1 MTVFLCSANLPNMA
15 RKPRIEF
22 NGAFYHVITR
32 GNQRQK
38 IFKGMEDYERYL
50 QYLSDYK
57 DRYHYLLYAYVLM
70 ANHVHLLIETQAT
83 PLSKI
88 LQGINQSYT
97 MYFNRKYRT
106 VGHLFQGRYKAIL
119 CERDSYLLGLVK
131 YIHHNP
137 IRAKVTKILEAYPWS
152 SHHAYVGK
160 TDPYGLVDTGQV
172 LGFLSAREGVARRRY
187 QEFMGD
193 ERGFRGEEVY
203 VTVDHRL
210 QGSEEFIGRI
220 LEEHSE
226 GLSKRMRKR
235 VYSLLQVS
243 KAVEAVYGLKI
254 EDLRS
259 TGKTR
264 EVLWGRRLFSLV
276 AKEYGYK
283 GKEIA
288 EYLEKDPA
296 VVTAYSKGSGEFK
309 MRVKELINH
318 LEK

>member
-1 MTVFLCSANLPNMA
+1 MA

-22 NGAFYHVITR
+22 YGAFYHVITR

-38 IFKGMEDYERYL
+38 IFKGLEDYERYL
-50 QYLSDYK
+50 QYLSNYK

-70 ANHVHLLIETQAT
+70 ANHVHLLIETQGN

-119 CERDSYLLGLVK
+119 CEQDRYLLGLIK

-137 IRAKVTKILEAYPWS
+137 IRAGITKTLKAYPWS
-152 SHHAYVGK
+152 SHHAYVGE
-160 TDPYGLVDTGQV
+160 TSPYGLVDTGQV
-172 LGFLSAREGVARRRY
+172 LGLFSARKGVARRHY

-193 ERGFRGEEVY
+193 EKGFKGEEVY
-203 VTVDHRL
+203 ATVDQCL

-220 LEEHSE
+220 LEEHKS
-226 GLSKRMRKR
+226 GRLNRGIRKR
-235 VYSLLQVS
+235 TCSLFQIS
-243 KAVEAVYGLKI
+243 EAVEALYGLEI
-254 EDLRS
+254 EYLRS
-259 TGKTR
+259 AGKTR
-264 EVLWGRRLFSLV
+264 EVLLGRRLFSLA
-276 AKEYGYK
+276 AKEYGYR

-296 VVTAYSKGSGEFK
+296 VVTAYSRGIEDLKI
-309 MRVKELINH
+309 RVKDLINH
-318 LEK
+318 LRNKSQ